1 MSIAIVEITQQELA
15 AKNIN
20 TNNQELIFENLVFAK
35 GPSFSFKCKEPALQ
49 YCQQMANKNIKS
61 LLIEV
66 KYGFTIWTQSRQTDN
81 QYLNTREHN
90 ATISSLI
97 KAKEQSTSSR
107 KTLGEPQV
115 QVNKVSQ
122 KDNRDASKQNAL
134 RSLLRRKYRGQYL
147 D

>member
-1 MSIAIVEITQQELA
+1 
-15 AKNIN
+15 
-20 TNNQELIFENLVFAK
+20 
-35 GPSFSFKCKEPALQ
+35 
-49 YCQQMANKNIKS
+49 MANKNIKS

>member
-35 GPSFSFKCKEPALQ
+35 GPSFSSKCKEPALQ

-81 QYLNTREHN
+81 QHLNRREHN

-97 KAKEQSTSSR
+97 KAKEQSISDR
-107 KTLGEPQV
+107 QILGGPPV
-115 QVNKVSQ
+115 QANKVSQ
-122 KDNRDASKQNAL
+122 KDNRDAPKQNAL
-134 RSLLRRKYRGQYL
+134 RSLLRRKYRGQYI